1 MAGILTKGIKLSY
14 KTSSSGSTYTELTNL
29 MEIPEIGNGE
39 KEMIDVTVLTD
50 DVKKS
55 IAGLGD
61 SAQTLAF
68 KFLYVKD
75 QFNTLAAMDSST
87 EWKVEMPDGVNATFT
102 GTPAVKFDSAA
113 PNAALTY
120 TLSIGVESKI
130 TFNAAA

>member
-1 MAGILTKGIKLSY
+1 MAGILTKGITLSY
-14 KTSSSGSTYTELTNL
+14 NTTGSGEYTALTNL

-39 KEMIDVTVLTD
+39 KEMIDVTVLAD

-68 KFLYVKD
+68 KFLYEKT
-75 QFNTLAAMDSST
+75 QFESLMAMNSSMK
-87 EWKVEMPDGVNATFT
+87 WKVTMPDGVAAIFD

-130 TFNAAA
+130 EFSAAAA

>member
-68 KFLYVKD
+68 KFLYVKE
-75 QFNTLAAMDSST
+75 QFTTLMAMTDSID
-87 EWKVEMPDGVNATFT
+87 WKVEMPDGVNATFT
-102 GTPAVKFDSAA
+102 GTPSVKFDSAA

-130 TFNAAA
+130 EFNSAA